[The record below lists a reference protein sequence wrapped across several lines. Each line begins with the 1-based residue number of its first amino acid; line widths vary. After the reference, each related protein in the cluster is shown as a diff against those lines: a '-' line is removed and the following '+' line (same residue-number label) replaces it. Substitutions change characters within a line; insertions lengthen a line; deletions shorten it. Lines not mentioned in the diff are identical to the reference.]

1 MKKSRLLEIIRE
13 EISTALSEITMVDKK
28 TDATEAGEIAKKEE
42 KDLPTVQA
50 AIKTAKTTGKPVAV
64 AEEDLNEI
72 PDFGGRFDK
81 QVADKYGEEDT
92 LEAAMEKVVN
102 RTLSDRGI
110 SKADVS
116 KMDKE
121 GLKDLLR
128 TIRQQISGKGQ
139 TPAVA
144 QALKKQIEFDDS
156 GSKLQDN
163 QTNNAIL
170 KALGLVTPKP
180 RGRKADPNKPE
191 KPASTGKKGRPAGA
205 PKAEKVATRT
215 PGDDGFDKVEYS
227 DVDGEDKEATQNVGS
242 DSTAKELGKEA
253 DVSKN
258 PDFDRIRKGL
268 QNKRKNSKDGILS
281 PEDMKLA
288 VNIINTAKDKYKF
301 NTTQVD
307 SLRADI
313 GL

>member
-50 AIKTAKTTGKPVAV
+50 AIKTAKTTGKSVAV

-72 PDFGGRFDK
+72 PDFGGRFDQK
-81 QVADKYGEEDT
+81 VAAKYGEEDT
-92 LEAAMEKVVN
+92 LESAMEKVVN

-121 GLKDLLR
+121 GLKGLLKA
-128 TIRQQISGKGQ
+128 IRQQISGKDQ
-139 TPAVA
+139 ISAVA
-144 QALKKQIEFDDS
+144 QALKKQTEFDDS

-170 KALGLVTPKP
+170 KALGLKEPGT
-180 RGRKADPNKPE
+180 RGRKASE
-191 KPASTGKKGRPAGA
+191 KPAEE
-205 PKAEKVATRT
+205 PKAKKEPTSKAEPKIEPADDEDAAAT
-215 PGDDGFDKVEYS
+215 KAAS
-227 DVDGEDKEATQNVGS
+227 S
-242 DSTAKELGKEA
+242 DSTAKELASTPEEKKVKFNQFLA
-253 DVSKN
+253 SVKKN
-258 PDFDRIRKGL
+258 
-268 QNKRKNSKDGILS
+268 KDDKAKIEGIL
-281 PEDMKLA
+281 KL
-288 VNIINTAKDKYKF
+288 AKDKFKF
-301 NTTQVD
+301 PKTMMD
-307 SLRADI
+307 DLKRAA
-313 GL
+313 GREVEA

>member
-64 AEEDLNEI
+64 AEEDQLNEV

-81 QVADKYGEEDT
+81 QVAAKYGEEDT

-110 SKADVS
+110 SKADVA

-121 GLKDLLR
+121 GLKSLLKA
-128 TIRQQISGKGQ
+128 IRQQISGKGQ
-139 TPAVA
+139 ISAVTK
-144 QALKKQIEFDDS
+144 ALEKQTEFDDS

-170 KALGLVTPKP
+170 KALGLKEPGQ
-180 RGRKADPNKPE
+180 RGRKAAE
-191 KPASTGKKGRPAGA
+191 KPAEA
-205 PKAEKVATRT
+205 PKAKKETAKKATSKEE
-215 PGDDGFDKVEYS
+215 PVDD
-227 DVDGEDKEATQNVGS
+227 EDAAATKAAAS
-242 DSTAKELGKEA
+242 DSTAKELASTPEEKKVKFNQFLA
-253 DVSKN
+253 SVKKN
-258 PDFDRIRKGL
+258 KDDKAKI
-268 QNKRKNSKDGILS
+268 DGIL
-281 PEDMKLA
+281 KL
-288 VNIINTAKDKYKF
+288 AKDKFKF
-301 NTTQVD
+301 AKSMMD
-307 SLRADI
+307 DLKRAA
-313 GL
+313 GREVEA

>member
-28 TDATEAGEIAKKEE
+28 TDATEAPEISKKEE
-42 KDLPTVQA
+42 KDLSTVQA
-50 AIKTAKTTGKPVAV
+50 AIKTAKTTGKPVSV

-92 LEAAMEKVVN
+92 LETAMEKVVN

-121 GLKDLLR
+121 GLKGLLKA
-128 TIRQQISGKGQ
+128 IRQQISGKGQ
-139 TPAVA
+139 VPDVA
-144 QALKKQIEFDDS
+144 QALKKQTEFDDS

-170 KALGLVTPKP
+170 KALGLKEPGQ

-191 KPASTGKKGRPAGA
+191 KPASTGKKGRPAGE
-205 PKAEKVATRT
+205 PKAKVATRT

-227 DVDGEDKEATQNVGS
+227 DVDGEDKEATQNIGS
-242 DSTAKELGKEA
+242 DSTAKELGTLATGKEDTFNRILGLVTKYKDDKA
-253 DVSKN
+253 KVDAFISKAEN
-258 PDFDRIRKGL
+258 EYKLPASLLKQL
-268 QNKRKNSKDGILS
+268 
-281 PEDMKLA
+281 KLA
-288 VNIINTAKDKYKF
+288 AGRDVEI
-301 NTTQVD
+301 
-307 SLRADI
+307 
-313 GL
+313 